1 MRFGLLGS
9 LSVLDD
15 AGRPLDLGGN
25 QSRAVL
31 AVLLAAGGRV
41 ITAEALVDILWG
53 EDPPA
58 SAPGTLQSYISRLR
72 RALEP
77 DRTRGAGARVL
88 LWEPPGYRL
97 AVDAGDVDFRRFE
110 ALADEGRALLGAGR
124 PAEARDVLLA
134 ADGLWRGPALVEYRD
149 REFAQGLVARLED
162 RRIAAIED
170 RIRSELA
177 LGRHAAVVGELAELV
192 NGHPL
197 QEGFRGQLA
206 LALYRSGRQSEALRA
221 LSDARDTLREELGVD
236 LGRPLRD
243 LESAIL
249 AHDPSLDAPAPAPT
263 AASPATAPAAPA
275 PAPAPPRSDRLVGRG
290 AELARLLEA
299 LDEAAQCL
307 RVALIEGEPGI
318 GKTRLAEEVAA
329 EATRRGAMVLWGRSF
344 EGGAAPA
351 LWPWLPPLR
360 ALVAAL
366 PEPAQLTPE
375 LEALLSPAAV
385 PGGGATAVQV
395 ARFALV
401 EAVADLLAHSAAARP
416 VVLVLDDLQWADVES
431 LELLTSMVGRLA
443 DARLLIVVTVRELEV
458 GRNDTVVAT
467 LAALTR
473 STGARRL
480 ALRGLA
486 SAATDALVAQTA
498 GQLDP
503 VAAAT
508 IHARAE
514 GNPFFTTEL
523 ARLLASGEGLP
534 GADVPSGVRDV
545 VRRRLSLLPEATVD
559 LMRVAAVI
567 GRDVDLGLLA
577 AAAGRDL
584 DGCLDDL
591 EPAIVHRLLVA
602 APDQPGLHRFAHAL
616 VREVV
621 VDDISSLRRARL
633 HLRVAD
639 ALDGSDDNA
648 EILAEHLWQAVPIG
662 VSARAATALERAA
675 RVAVRRLAYTT
686 AQDLLD
692 RAVQLRRTVGGDAE
706 AQEAELRALAFLVSV
721 TGAHHGYAALIDS
734 PLLARGKQLAE
745 QLERAPDLV
754 NLLWA
759 EWAGVDV
766 ACRFAEG
773 DPIAEELLDLA
784 ELTEVP
790 VAPVLGH
797 TAYGISRWHHGDLV
811 GAAEHLDA
819 AKAAA
824 DSIPAETL
832 AAVLFDLD
840 QLRLSLPF
848 SAYIHDLLGDLQDP
862 EASYDELVR
871 RLPGDRYWE
880 LAVMNFAASGALS
893 TGDLPRAERAARRG
907 LAADPEGMFA
917 FWGMA
922 GRCYLGATLALEGN
936 LEEGLPLLDEAWG
949 RYTAMGLRT
958 NGVTL
963 LASRAQ
969 ALAEAGRLEEAAA
982 SLEDGRRE
990 LETYNE
996 RYAEPTLLLADAV
1009 LRHARGDDAADVT
1022 KVLSE
1027 AAGLAGGQGG
1037 HAIVAR
1043 IRATAAR
1050 LGIPV
1055 DRRFK

>member
-25 QSRAVL
+25 QSRTVL

-41 ITAEALVDILWG
+41 VTAEALVDVLWG
-53 EDPPA
+53 DGPPA

-72 RALEP
+72 RELE
-77 DRTRGAGARVL
+77 RGGVPRVL

-97 AVDAGDVDFRRFE
+97 AVEAGDVDFRRFE
-110 ALADEGRALLGAGR
+110 ALADEGRTLLAAGQA
-124 PAEARDVLLA
+124 AEARHVLLA
-134 ADGLWRGPALVEYRD
+134 AEGLWRGPALVEYRD

-162 RRIAAIED
+162 RRIAATED
-170 RIRSELA
+170 RIGAELA

-192 NGHPL
+192 NAHPL
-197 QEGFRGQLA
+197 QEGFRGLLA

-221 LSDARDTLREELGVD
+221 LSDARDTLREELGVE

-249 AHDPSLDAPAPAPT
+249 AHDPSLDAPVPV
-263 AASPATAPAAPA
+263 PAAAPPAAAGPA
-275 PAPAPPRSDRLVGRG
+275 PARAERLVGRD

-299 LDEAAQCL
+299 LDEASSGL

-318 GKTRLAEEVAA
+318 GKTRLAEEVGA
-329 EATRRGAMVLWGRSF
+329 EAARRGAMVLWGRSF

-360 ALVAAL
+360 ALAAAL
-366 PEPAQLTPE
+366 PAPAQLAPE
-375 LEALLSPAAV
+375 LAALLSPAAV

-401 EAVADLLAHSAAARP
+401 EAVADLLARSAAARP
-416 VVLVLDDLQWADVES
+416 VVLVLDDIQWADVES

-443 DARLLIVVTVRELEV
+443 DARLLIIVTVRELEV
-458 GRNDTVVAT
+458 GRNDIVVAT

-480 ALRGLA
+480 PLRGLT
-486 SAATDALVAQTA
+486 SEATDALVAQTA
-498 GQLDP
+498 GDLDP
-503 VAAAT
+503 VAAAS

-514 GNPFFTTEL
+514 GNPFFATEL
-523 ARLLASGEGLP
+523 ARLLASGQGLP
-534 GADVPSGVRDV
+534 GTDVPSGVRDV
-545 VRRRLSLLPEATVD
+545 VRRRLSLLPEATVE
-559 LMRVAAVI
+559 LLRVAAVI

-591 EPAIVHRLLVA
+591 EPAILHRLLVA
-602 APDQPGLHRFAHAL
+602 APDQPGGHRFAHAL

-621 VDDISSLRRARL
+621 VDDISSLRRARM

-639 ALDGSDDNA
+639 ALDDSDDNA
-648 EILAEHLWQAVPIG
+648 EIRAEHLWQAVPIG
-662 VSARAATALERAA
+662 VSARAAGALERAA

-686 AQDLLD
+686 ARDLLD
-692 RAVQLRRTVGGDAE
+692 RAVQLRRTLGGDAE
-706 AQEAELRALAFLVSV
+706 AQEAELRAVAFLVSV
-721 TGAHHGYAALIDS
+721 TGAHHGYAALIGS

-745 QLERAPDLV
+745 QLDRAPELV

-766 ACRFAEG
+766 ACRFDEG

-824 DSIPAETL
+824 DAIPAETL

-848 SAYIHDLLGDLQDP
+848 SVYIHDLIGDLDDP

-917 FWGMA
+917 FWGLA
-922 GRCYLGATLALEGN
+922 GRCYLGAALALQGN
-936 LEEGLPLLDEAWG
+936 LDEGLGMLDEAWG

-982 SLEDGRRE
+982 ALDDGRRE
-990 LETYNE
+990 LATYQE

-1009 LRHARGDDAADVT
+1009 LRHARGDEPAEVA
-1022 KVLSE
+1022 KVLAE
-1027 AAGLAGGQGG
+1027 AAGVAGAQGG
-1037 HAIVAR
+1037 HAMAAR
-1043 IRATAAR
+1043 IRATAER
-1050 LGIPV
+1050 IGCSV
-1055 DRRFK
+1055 

>member
-9 LSVLDD
+9 LSVHDD
-15 AGRPLDLGGN
+15 SGRSLDLGGN
-25 QSRAVL
+25 QSRTVL
-31 AVLLAAGGRV
+31 TVLLAAAGRV
-41 ITAEALVDILWG
+41 VTAEALVDILWG

-72 RALEP
+72 RELEP
-77 DRTRGAGARVL
+77 ERARGADARVL

-97 AVDAGDVDFRRFE
+97 AVDTGDVDFRRFQ
-110 ALADEGRALLGAGR
+110 AMADEGRALLAAGR
-124 PAEARDVLLA
+124 PAEAREVLLA
-134 ADGLWRGPALVEYRD
+134 ADALWRGPALVEYRD

-162 RRIAAIED
+162 RRIAATED
-170 RIRSELA
+170 RIGAELA
-177 LGRHAAVVGELAELV
+177 LGRHAAVAGELAELV
-192 NGHPL
+192 NAHPL
-197 QEGFRGQLA
+197 QEGLRGLLA

-249 AHDPSLDAPAPAPT
+249 AHDPSLDAPVPTPARPAPQ
-263 AASPATAPAAPA
+263 PAPVEPAPAA
-275 PAPAPPRSDRLVGRG
+275 PRSDRLVGRD

-299 LDEAAQCL
+299 LDEAATCL

-318 GKTRLAEEVAA
+318 GKTRLAEEVGA

-360 ALVAAL
+360 GLAAAL
-366 PEPAQLTPE
+366 PEPAQVAPE
-375 LEALLSPAAV
+375 LAALLSPAAV

-401 EAVADLLAHSAAARP
+401 EAVADLLGRSAAVRL

-443 DARLLIVVTVRELEV
+443 DARLLIVVTVRDLEV

-480 ALRGLA
+480 RLRGLA
-486 SAATDALVAQTA
+486 SEDTDALVAQTA
-498 GQLDP
+498 DLDP
-503 VAAAT
+503 VAAAS

-523 ARLLASGEGLP
+523 ARLLASGQGLP

-545 VRRRLSLLPEATVD
+545 VRQRLSLLPEATVD
-559 LMRVAAVI
+559 LLRVAAVI

-577 AAAGRDL
+577 TAAGRDL
-584 DGCLDDL
+584 DDCLDDL
-591 EPAIVHRLLVA
+591 EPAILHRLLVA
-602 APDQPGLHRFAHAL
+602 APDQPGVHRFAHAL

-639 ALDGSDDNA
+639 ALDDSDDNA

-662 VSARAATALERAA
+662 VSARAAAALERAA

-692 RAVQLRRTVGGDAE
+692 RAVQLRRTVGGDAD

-721 TGAHHGYAALIDS
+721 TGAHHGYAALIGS

-745 QLERAPDLV
+745 QLDRAPELV
-754 NLLWA
+754 NLLWG
-759 EWAGVDV
+759 EWAGLDV
-766 ACRFAEG
+766 ACRFDEG
-773 DPIAEELLDLA
+773 DPIADELLDLA

-790 VAPVLGH
+790 MAPVLGH

-819 AKAAA
+819 ARAAA
-824 DSIPAETL
+824 VSTPAETF
-832 AAVLFDLD
+832 AGVLFDLD

-848 SAYIHDLLGDLQDP
+848 SVYIHDLIGDLDDP
-862 EASYDELVR
+862 EADYDELVR

-907 LAADPEGMFA
+907 LAADPEGVFA

-922 GRCYLGATLALEGN
+922 GRCYLGATLALQGN
-936 LEEGLPLLDEAWG
+936 LDEGLPLLDEAWG
-949 RYTAMGLRT
+949 HYTAMGLRT

-963 LASRAQ
+963 VASRAQ
-969 ALAEAGRLEEAAA
+969 ALAEAGRLQEAAA
-982 SLEDGRRE
+982 SLDDGRRE
-990 LETYNE
+990 LATYKE
-996 RYAEPTLLLADAV
+996 RYAEPSLLLADAV
-1009 LRHARGDDAADVT
+1009 LRHARGDEPAEVA
-1022 KVLSE
+1022 KVLAE
-1027 AAGLAGGQGG
+1027 AAGLAASQGG

-1043 IRATAAR
+1043 IRARAER
-1050 LGIPV
+1050 LGYSV
-1055 DRRFK
+1055 

>member
-15 AGRPLDLGGN
+15 AGRPLELGGN
-25 QSRAVL
+25 QSRTVL

-41 ITAEALVDILWG
+41 VTAEALVDILWG

-72 RALEP
+72 RELEP
-77 DRTRGAGARVL
+77 DRARGADARVL

-97 AVDAGDVDFRRFE
+97 AAEPSDVDFRRFE
-110 ALADEGRALLGAGR
+110 ALAEEGRALLAAGR
-124 PAEARDVLLA
+124 AGEAREVLLQ
-134 ADGLWRGPALVEYRD
+134 ADALWRGPALVEYRD

-162 RRIAAIED
+162 RRIAATED
-170 RIRSELA
+170 RIGAELA

-192 NGHPL
+192 KAHPL
-197 QEGFRGQLA
+197 QEGFRGLLA

-221 LSDARDTLREELGVD
+221 LSDARDTLRDELGVD
-236 LGRPLRD
+236 LGRPLQD

-249 AHDPSLDAPAPAPT
+249 AHAPSLDAPASAPAETP
-263 AASPATAPAAPA
+263 PPAAPA
-275 PAPAPPRSDRLVGRG
+275 AAPATAPRSDRLVGRD
-290 AELARLLEA
+290 AELARLLES
-299 LDEAAQCL
+299 LDQASSCL
-307 RVALIEGEPGI
+307 RVAVIEGEPGI
-318 GKTRLAEEVAA
+318 GKTRLAEEVGAV
-329 EATRRGAMVLWGRSF
+329 ATRRGAMVLWGRSF

-360 ALVAAL
+360 ALAGAL
-366 PEPAQLTPE
+366 PEPAQLGPE
-375 LEALLSPAAV
+375 LAALLSPGAV
-385 PGGGATAVQV
+385 PGGEATTVQV

-401 EAVADLLAHSAAARP
+401 EAVADLLVRSAAARP

-431 LELLTSMVGRLA
+431 LELLTSMVNRLA

-486 SAATDALVAQTA
+486 SEATDALVAQTA
-498 GQLDP
+498 GDLDP
-503 VAAAT
+503 VAAAS
-508 IHARAE
+508 IHDRAE

-523 ARLLASGEGLP
+523 ARLLASGQGLP

-545 VRRRLSLLPEATVD
+545 VRQRLSLLPQATVE
-559 LMRVAAVI
+559 LLRVAAVI

-577 AAAGRDL
+577 TAAGSDL
-584 DGCLDDL
+584 DRCLDDL
-591 EPAIVHRLLVA
+591 EPAILHRLLVA
-602 APDQPGLHRFAHAL
+602 APDQPGAHRFSHAL

-639 ALDGSDDNA
+639 ALEDTDDNA
-648 EILAEHLWQAVPIG
+648 EILAEHLWRAVPIG
-662 VSARAATALERAA
+662 VSARAAAALERAA

-686 AQDLLD
+686 AVELLD
-692 RAVQLRRTVGGDAE
+692 RAVQLRRSVGGDPE
-706 AQEAELRALAFLVSV
+706 AQEAELRSVAFLVSV
-721 TGAHHGYAALIDS
+721 IGAHQGYAALIGS
-734 PLLARGKQLAE
+734 PLLGRGKQLAE
-745 QLERAPDLV
+745 QLDRAPELV

-766 ACRFAEG
+766 ACQFEQG

-797 TAYGISRWHHGDLV
+797 TAYGISRWHHGDLIA
-811 GAAEHLDA
+811 AAEHLDA
-819 AKAAA
+819 ARKAADA
-824 DSIPAETL
+824 VPAGTF
-832 AAVLFDLD
+832 AGVLFDLD

-848 SAYIHDLLGDLQDP
+848 SVYIHDLIGDLDDP
-862 EASYDELVR
+862 EAHYDELVR

-880 LAVMNFAASGALS
+880 LAVMNFAASGAIS
-893 TGDLPRAERAARRG
+893 TGDPARAVRAARRG

-922 GRCYLGATLALEGN
+922 GRCYLGAALALQGN
-936 LEEGLPLLDEAWG
+936 LDEGLPLLDEAWG
-949 RYTAMGLRT
+949 HYTAIGLRT

-969 ALAEAGRLEEAAA
+969 ALAQAGRLEEAAA
-982 SLEDGRRE
+982 SLADGRRE
-990 LETYNE
+990 LATYKE

-1009 LRHARGDDAADVT
+1009 LRHARSEDRDDVVR
-1022 KVLSE
+1022 VLAE
-1027 AAGLAGGQGG
+1027 AAGVATAQGG
-1037 HAIVAR
+1037 HAVAAR
-1043 IRATAAR
+1043 VRATAER
-1050 LGIPV
+1050 LGCSL
-1055 DRRFK
+1055 

>member
-25 QSRAVL
+25 QSRTVL
-31 AVLLAAGGRV
+31 AVLLAAAGRV
-41 ITAEALVDILWG
+41 VTAEALVDILWA

-72 RALEP
+72 RELEP
-77 DRTRGAGARVL
+77 DRARGSEARVL

-110 ALADEGRALLGAGR
+110 ALADEGRTLLAADR

-134 ADGLWRGPALVEYRD
+134 AGALWRGPALVEYRD

-170 RIRSELA
+170 RIRAELA

-192 NGHPL
+192 NAHPL
-197 QEGFRGQLA
+197 QEGFRGLLA

-221 LSDARDTLREELGVD
+221 LSDARATLREELGVD

-249 AHDPSLDAPAPAPT
+249 AHHPSLDAPAPAPQ
-263 AASPATAPAAPA
+263 PAPAEPA
-275 PAPAPPRSDRLVGRG
+275 PAPASPRFDRLVGRD
-290 AELARLLEA
+290 AELARLLAA
-299 LDEAAQCL
+299 LDEASTCL

-329 EATRRGAMVLWGRSF
+329 EARRRGAMVLWGRSF

-366 PEPAQLTPE
+366 PEPAQLAPE
-375 LEALLSPAAV
+375 LAALLSPAAV
-385 PGGGATAVQV
+385 PGGGSTETPGSGATPVQV

-401 EAVADLLAHSAAARP
+401 EAVADLLARSAVARP

-467 LAALTR
+467 LAGLTR

-486 SAATDALVAQTA
+486 SEATDALVAQTA
-498 GQLDP
+498 GDLGP
-503 VAAAT
+503 VAAAS

-523 ARLLASGEGLP
+523 VRLLASGQGLP

-559 LMRVAAVI
+559 LLRVAAVI

-577 AAAGRDL
+577 VAAGRDL

-591 EPAIVHRLLVA
+591 EPAILHRLLVT
-602 APDQPGLHRFAHAL
+602 APDQPGVHRFAHAL

-639 ALDGSDDNA
+639 ALDDSDDNA

-662 VSARAATALERAA
+662 VSARAAAALERAA

-721 TGAHHGYAALIDS
+721 TGAHHGYAALIGS

-745 QLERAPDLV
+745 QLDRAGDLV

-797 TAYGISRWHHGDLV
+797 TAYGIAGTTATSWGPPGTWMRPRPPPTPSRPRP
-811 GAAEHLDA
+811 
-819 AKAAA
+819 
-824 DSIPAETL
+824 SPRCCST
-832 AAVLFDLD
+832 
-840 QLRLSLPF
+840 ST
-848 SAYIHDLLGDLQDP
+848 S
-862 EASYDELVR
+862 
-871 RLPGDRYWE
+871 
-880 LAVMNFAASGALS
+880 SGCHCRSRPTS
-893 TGDLPRAERAARRG
+893 T
-907 LAADPEGMFA
+907 
-917 FWGMA
+917 
-922 GRCYLGATLALEGN
+922 T
-936 LEEGLPLLDEAWG
+936 
-949 RYTAMGLRT
+949 
-958 NGVTL
+958 
-963 LASRAQ
+963 
-969 ALAEAGRLEEAAA
+969 
-982 SLEDGRRE
+982 
-990 LETYNE
+990 
-996 RYAEPTLLLADAV
+996 
-1009 LRHARGDDAADVT
+1009 
-1022 KVLSE
+1022 
-1027 AAGLAGGQGG
+1027 
-1037 HAIVAR
+1037 
-1043 IRATAAR
+1043 
-1050 LGIPV
+1050 
-1055 DRRFK
+1055 

>member
-15 AGRPLDLGGN
+15 AGQPLDLGGN

-31 AVLLAAGGRV
+31 GVLLAAGGRV
-41 ITAEALVDILWG
+41 VTAEALVDILWG

-72 RALEP
+72 RELE
-77 DRTRGAGARVL
+77 RGGAARML
-88 LWEPPGYRL
+88 LWDPPGYRL

-110 ALADEGRALLGAGR
+110 ALADEGRTLLAGGR
-124 PAEARDVLLA
+124 PAEAREVLLA
-134 ADGLWRGPALVEYRD
+134 ADALWRGPALVEYRD
-149 REFAQGLVARLED
+149 REFAWGLVARLED
-162 RRIAAIED
+162 RRIAATED
-170 RIRSELA
+170 RIGADLA

-192 NGHPL
+192 NAHPL
-197 QEGFRGQLA
+197 QEGFRGLLA

-221 LSDARDTLREELGVD
+221 LSDARDSLREELGVD

-249 AHDPSLDAPAPAPT
+249 AHDPSLDAPVPRPAPAPV
-263 AASPATAPAAPA
+263 PAEPA
-275 PAPAPPRSDRLVGRG
+275 PAPAPPRADRLVGRD

-299 LDEAAQCL
+299 LDEASACL
-307 RVALIEGEPGI
+307 RVAVIEGEPGI
-318 GKTRLAEEVAA
+318 GKTRLAEEVGA

-360 ALVAAL
+360 ALVAAQ
-366 PEPAQLTPE
+366 PQPARLAPE
-375 LEALLSPAAV
+375 LATLLSPTGAPVGGNTAT
-385 PGGGATAVQV
+385 PGGGAAPVQV

-401 EAVADLLAHSAAARP
+401 EAAADLLARSAAVRP

-473 STGARRL
+473 STGGRRL

-498 GQLDP
+498 GDLDP
-503 VAAAT
+503 VAAAS

-523 ARLLASGEGLP
+523 ARLLASGQGLP

-545 VRRRLSLLPEATVD
+545 VRRRLSLLPEATVE
-559 LMRVAAVI
+559 LLRVAAVV
-567 GRDVDLGLLA
+567 GRDIDLGLLA
-577 AAAGRDL
+577 VAAGRDL
-584 DGCLDDL
+584 DDCLDDL
-591 EPAIVHRLLVA
+591 EPAILHRLLVT
-602 APDQPGLHRFAHAL
+602 APDQPGVHRFAHAL

-621 VDDISSLRRARL
+621 IDDISSLRRARL

-648 EILAEHLWQAVPIG
+648 EIVAEHLWQAVPIG
-662 VSARAATALERAA
+662 VSARAAEALERAA

-692 RAVQLRRTVGGDAE
+692 RAVQLRRTLSGDAG
-706 AQEAELRALAFLVSV
+706 AQEAELRAVALLVSV

-745 QLERAPDLV
+745 QLDRAPELV

-766 ACRFAEG
+766 ACRFDQG

-811 GAAEHLDA
+811 GAAEHLDT

-848 SAYIHDLLGDLQDP
+848 SVYLHDLIGDLDDP

-893 TGDLPRAERAARRG
+893 TGDLHRAERAARRG
-907 LAADPEGMFA
+907 LAADPTTMFA

-922 GRCYLGATLALEGN
+922 GRCYLGAALALQGN
-936 LEEGLPLLDEAWG
+936 LEEGLPLLDEAWA

-969 ALAEAGRLEEAAA
+969 ALAQAGRLEEAAA
-982 SLEDGRRE
+982 ALDAGRRE
-990 LETYNE
+990 LTTYKE

-1009 LRHARGDDAADVT
+1009 VRHARGDEPAEVA
-1022 KVLSE
+1022 KVLAE
-1027 AAGLAGGQGG
+1027 AAGVAGTQGG
-1037 HAIVAR
+1037 HAMAAR
-1043 IRATAAR
+1043 IRATAER
-1050 LGIPV
+1050 LGYSV
-1055 DRRFK
+1055 

>member
-25 QSRAVL
+25 QSRTVL
-31 AVLLAAGGRV
+31 AVLLAAAGRV
-41 ITAEALVDILWG
+41 VTAEALVDILWG

-58 SAPGTLQSYISRLR
+58 SAPGTLQSYVSRLR
-72 RALEP
+72 RELE
-77 DRTRGAGARVL
+77 RGGGARIL

-110 ALADEGRALLGAGR
+110 ALADEGRALLAADR
-124 PAEARDVLLA
+124 PAEARDVLA
-134 ADGLWRGPALVEYRD
+134 AAEGLWRGPALVEYRD

-170 RIRSELA
+170 RIRAELA

-192 NGHPL
+192 NAHPL
-197 QEGFRGQLA
+197 QEGFRGLLA

-249 AHDPSLDAPAPAPT
+249 AHDPSLDAPAPA
-263 AASPATAPAAPA
+263 ATPRAAPAEPA
-275 PAPAPPRSDRLVGRG
+275 PAPASPRSDRLVGRDT
-290 AELARLLEA
+290 ELARLLEA
-299 LDEAAQCL
+299 LDEASTCL

-318 GKTRLAEEVAA
+318 GKTRLAEEVGA
-329 EATRRGAMVLWGRSF
+329 EASRRGTMVLWGRSF

-366 PEPAQLTPE
+366 PEPAQPAPE
-375 LEALLSPAAV
+375 LAALLSPAAV

-401 EAVADLLAHSAAARP
+401 EAVADLLARSAAARP

-458 GRNDTVVAT
+458 GRNDTVVAA

-486 SAATDALVAQTA
+486 SEATDALVAQTA
-498 GQLDP
+498 GDLDP
-503 VAAAT
+503 VAAAS

-523 ARLLASGEGLP
+523 ARLLASGQGLP

-559 LMRVAAVI
+559 LLRVAAVI

-577 AAAGRDL
+577 VAAGRDL
-584 DGCLDDL
+584 DDCLDDL
-591 EPAIVHRLLVA
+591 EPAILHRLLVA
-602 APDQPGLHRFAHAL
+602 APDQPGVHRFAHAL

-621 VDDISSLRRARL
+621 VDDISSLRRARM

-639 ALDGSDDNA
+639 ALDDSDDNA

-721 TGAHHGYAALIDS
+721 TGAHHGYAALIGS

-745 QLERAPDLV
+745 QLERAADLV

-811 GAAEHLDA
+811 AAAEHLDA
-819 AKAAA
+819 AKEAA

-848 SAYIHDLLGDLQDP
+848 SAYIHDLIGDLDDP
-862 EASYDELVR
+862 EAAYDELVR

-922 GRCYLGATLALEGN
+922 GRCYLGAALTLQGN
-936 LEEGLPLLDEAWG
+936 LDEGLPLLDEAWA

-963 LASRAQ
+963 LACRAQ
-969 ALAEAGRLEEAAA
+969 ALAQAGRLEEAAA
-982 SLEDGRRE
+982 SLADCRRE

-1009 LRHARGDDAADVT
+1009 LRHARGDDPAEVA
-1022 KVLSE
+1022 KVLVE
-1027 AAGLAGGQGG
+1027 AAGVAGAQGG
-1037 HAIVAR
+1037 HAMVAR
-1043 IRATAAR
+1043 IRATAER
-1050 LGIPV
+1050 LHISLERV
-1055 DRRFK
+1055 Q